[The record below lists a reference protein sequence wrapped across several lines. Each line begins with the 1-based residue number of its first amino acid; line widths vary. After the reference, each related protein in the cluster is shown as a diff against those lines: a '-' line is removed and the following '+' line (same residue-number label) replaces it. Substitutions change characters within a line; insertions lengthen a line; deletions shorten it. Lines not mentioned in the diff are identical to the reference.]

1 MELSLGIGELPM
13 MWRAK
18 VIVNDVNK
26 KRMLIHFS
34 FRSYYTKFTAQ
45 NQNSILKSLVVY
57 TNIACILS
65 LTALNASAQF
75 FPPENYPQNYFSW
88 PVIATKALSANF
100 GELRPNHYHMGFD
113 CRTDKKQNLP
123 IVAAADGY
131 ITRVRIE
138 PFGFGRSLYID
149 HPNGFTTVYAHLNE
163 FFPEL
168 EKYVKEQ
175 QYKLKSWK
183 VNIDIPGNVF
193 PVKKDSLIAFSGN
206 TGSSQGPH
214 LHFEIRDTKTG
225 KVLNPGLFGFSIPD
239 TIPPDIARLA
249 VYDRRLSMNEQTPEL
264 YPLKKVDGI
273 YVPKTALII
282 AGTDKV
288 SFGISASDRV
298 SGSTNPNGI
307 YEAALFENENPL
319 IGYRIDEIG
328 YDETRYFNA
337 HIDYKLR
344 SSGGP
349 YIQLLSRLPGYTNSI
364 YRPENADGVISID
377 DTSVHKMKIEVRDS
391 DGNSSIIQFEIKKDS
406 AFSGEMK
413 KDSLAFFQPG
423 EFHPGLINVFERD
436 NIIFYLPEN
445 CLYDSLRF
453 RYSEQITKTGYPIY
467 QLHNV
472 SVPLHTS
479 FPVTIKAS
487 TTLPGKMVMQRF
499 ANGKKDFAKAEPVRY
514 GREDGWFRASFRDFG
529 SFQLMVD
536 TVSPRISP
544 LGFKDKMNCSKLK
557 SIRFVVTD
565 NTEEIKKFTA
575 TLDGNWL
582 RFSND
587 KGRIFIYGFDEMCP
601 AGEHELKI
609 VAEDQLGNITEKVY
623 HFTR

>member
-1 MELSLGIGELPM
+1 M

-34 FRSYYTKFTAQ
+34 FRGYYTKFTAQ
-45 NQNSILKSLVVY
+45 NQNIILKSLVVY
-57 TNIACILS
+57 INIAFTLS
-65 LTALNASAQF
+65 HTALNASAQF

-131 ITRVRIE
+131 ITRIRIE
-138 PFGFGRSLYID
+138 PFGFGRSLYIN

-163 FFPEL
+163 FFPDL
-168 EKYVKEQ
+168 EKYVKEE

-183 VNIDIPGNVF
+183 VNISIPENLF
-193 PVKKDSLIAFSGN
+193 PVKKDSVIAFSGN

-214 LHFEIRDTKTG
+214 LHFEIRDTKSE
-225 KVLNPGLFGFSIPD
+225 KVLNPGLFGFGIPD
-239 TIPPDIARLA
+239 TIPPDIVRLA
-249 VYDRRLSMNEQTPEL
+249 VYDRRLSINEQIPKL

-273 YVPKTALII
+273 YVPKSPLII
-282 AGTDKV
+282 ASTNKV

-307 YEAALFENENPL
+307 HEAVLFENENPV
-319 IGYRIDEIG
+319 IGYQIDQVG

-349 YIQLLSRLPGYTNSI
+349 YVQLLSKLPGYANSI
-364 YRPENADGVISID
+364 YRPENADGVISLG
-377 DTSVHKMKIEVRDS
+377 DTSSHKMKIEVRDS
-391 DGNSSIIQFEIKKDS
+391 DGNSSIIQFDIKKDS
-406 AFSGEMK
+406 AFTEVMK
-413 KDSLAFFQPG
+413 NDSSSFFQPL
-423 EFHPGLINVFERD
+423 EFHPGFINVFERE
-436 NIIFYLPEN
+436 NISFYLPEN

-453 RYSEQITKTGYPIY
+453 RYSEVVPNTGYTIY

-472 SVPLHTS
+472 NVPLHAY

-487 TTLPGKMVMQRF
+487 TAFPGKMVMHRF
-499 ANGKKDFAKAEPVRY
+499 ANGRKDFVKAEPVRY

-536 TVSPRISP
+536 TVPPKISP
-544 LGFKDKMNCSKLK
+544 LGFKDKMNGSKLN

-565 NTEEIKKFTA
+565 NTEEIKSFTA

-587 KGRIFIYGFDEMCP
+587 KGRIFIYEFDEMCP
-601 AGEHELKI
+601 AGEHELRI
-609 VAEDQLGNITEKVY
+609 IAEDQVGNITEKVY